1 MWDFLIMLIGI
12 NGIEALLI
20 LLFALQFKIKNI
32 DKFDFMLCWTI
43 ITIVNYTATKFIG
56 LPIITQLVLMSLSSV
71 CISLIM
77 NYRLFEMSL
86 VNSFSIFM
94 IYMILEIGIICVVYD
109 LLLNINILEVNIP
122 TLFLLFIPIR
132 LIQFYSA
139 YRISEVFN
147 YENVVRKFT
156 KIIKK

>member
-1 MWDFLIMLIGI
+1 MVDFLILFLGI

-56 LPIITQLVLMSLSSV
+56 LPIITQLILIALSSI

-77 NYRLFEMSL
+77 NYKLFEISL

-94 IYMILEIGIICVVYD
+94 IYMVLEIGIVCVVYD
-109 LLLNINILEVNIP
+109 LLLNINILEVDIP

-139 YRISEVFN
+139 YQISEVFN
-147 YENVVRKFT
+147 YENVVRKFAE
-156 KIIKK
+156 IIKR